1 MLFMPPVHLVIMQ
14 PAGYVHSL
22 GFVDQARYLR
32 YQLRRLGAQVSLAK
46 NRLREDAINV
56 VFGAHLGF
64 PPEWRNRHT
73 CLFFNLEQLG
83 HGGAQL
89 APAYRTL
96 LGSSAVIDY
105 DADNVRAYSAHP
117 DDVPLV
123 PLLYAPYLDQPGA
136 LPLEER
142 PIDLLFFGSVNARR
156 KALIAR
162 VEACGHSVSVF
173 DAPLYGPERDDFIR
187 QAKAVLNGHF
197 YDSSRFEQARASHCL
212 SLGTPVVSER
222 RPQTRPGPAFEQSVA
237 WFDDAGLETFF
248 THHFGTAAYFDAAR
262 GQLEEFRRHDPV
274 EAYADLLAFM
284 IGVHQGHQKGRAP
297 GPERPTRVR
306 LGGGKDYEPGWLNL
320 DPEESTQPDLQ
331 IDLGQPLKLP
341 LQLAKRHGGQ
351 VRVDAG
357 QIDLI
362 RAGDSAVRVPELR
375 TLMGNALALLK
386 LGGEIELEVPYE
398 RSVTAWQ
405 DPTHLRAMNENSWI
419 YYIEWFWQLG
429 WFEHRFEMSASNWL
443 DLQRQ
448 TTTKDRAAYM
458 RVRLRKV
465 LTTPRERTM
474 ARAMQL
480 DFGGLDDDLGDTADA
495 TSRGAEPVSLSLR
508 AA

>member
-14 PAGYVHSL
+14 PPGYVHSL
-22 GFVDQARYLR
+22 GFVDQARYIR

-46 NRLREDAINV
+46 NRVREDAINV

-64 PPEWRNRHT
+64 PPEWRIRNT

-89 APAYRTL
+89 APAYQKL
-96 LGSSAVIDY
+96 LRSSAVIDY
-105 DADNVRAYSAHP
+105 DADNVRSYSDHP
-117 DDVPLV
+117 DDVPMV
-123 PLLYAPYLDQPGA
+123 PLLYAPYLSRPDV

-187 QAKAVLNGHF
+187 QAKAVLNCHF

-222 RPQTRPGPAFEQSVA
+222 RPQTRPGPAFESAVS
-237 WFDDAGLETFF
+237 WFDEASLDTFF
-248 THHFGTAAYFDAAR
+248 TGQFGTAGYFDTAR
-262 GQLEEFRRHDPV
+262 AQLAEFTRHDPV

-284 IGVHQGHQKGRAP
+284 IGVHQGHQKGRGP
-297 GPERPTRVR
+297 GPERPTRLR
-306 LGGGKDYEPGWLNL
+306 LGAGKDYEPGWLNL
-320 DPEESTQPDLQ
+320 DPQEASQPDLQ
-331 IDLGQPLKLP
+331 VDLGQPLKLP
-341 LQLAKRHGGQ
+341 LQLPKRHGGQ

-357 QIDLI
+357 QIELI
-362 RAGDSAVRVPELR
+362 RAGDTAVRVPELR
-375 TLMGNALALLK
+375 TLMGNALALLT

-398 RSVTAWQ
+398 KSLAAWQ
-405 DPTHLRAMNENSWI
+405 DPSHLRAMNENSWM

-429 WFEHRFEMSASNWL
+429 WFEHRFEMSASSWL
-443 DLQRQ
+443 GTNRQ
-448 TTTKDRAAYM
+448 ATTKDQASFM
-458 RVRLRKV
+458 RVKLRKV

-480 DFGGLDDDLGDTADA
+480 DFGGLDDDLGDPADA
-495 TSRGAEPVSLSLR
+495 VGQVQQPVSLSLR